1 MLVHFKFY
9 RCGYF
14 AEGLV
19 EKDNLDDAAEA
30 LWKEHPKTFK
40 WTDIQGP
47 DNENRLTLENGMSKA
62 LLDKLSQ
69 KRNLEAQ
76 WASEFIANGSVTV
89 KMVELGKKIG
99 QLAQELKEDSEVKA

>member
-1 MLVHFKFY
+1 MLVHFRFY

-19 EKDNLDDAAEA
+19 KSNDLDSAGEA

-47 DNENRLTLENGMSKA
+47 ENENRLTLEEWNEQCSGTKIEP
-62 LLDKLSQ
+62 
-69 KRNLEAQ
+69 EAKSRG
-76 WASEFIANGSVTV
+76 AMG
-89 KMVELGKKIG
+89 L
-99 QLAQELKEDSEVKA
+99 

>member
-1 MLVHFKFY
+1 MLVHFKLY

-40 WTDIQGP
+40 WMDIQGP
-47 DNENRLTLENGMSKA
+47 DNENRLTLEEWNEQGSTRQVE
-62 LLDKLSQ
+62 S
-69 KRNLEAQ
+69 EAKPR
-76 WASEFIANGSVTV
+76 SPMG
-89 KMVELGKKIG
+89 
-99 QLAQELKEDSEVKA
+99 

>member
-19 EKDNLDDAAEA
+19 EKDNLDDAAKA

-40 WTDIQGP
+40 WTDMTNYLP
-47 DNENRLTLENGMSKA
+47 DNINTLTVEEWNEQSGTKVEP
-62 LLDKLSQ
+62 
-69 KRNLEAQ
+69 EAKP
-76 WASEFIANGSVTV
+76 G
-89 KMVELGKKIG
+89 G
-99 QLAQELKEDSEVKA
+99 

>member
-19 EKDNLDDAAEA
+19 EKDNIDDAAKA

-40 WTDIQGP
+40 WTDIEGP
-47 DNENRLTLENGMSKA
+47 EDENRLTLEEWNEPSGTKTEP
-62 LLDKLSQ
+62 
-69 KRNLEAQ
+69 EA
-76 WASEFIANGSVTV
+76 EPRGT
-89 KMVELGKKIG
+89 MGL
-99 QLAQELKEDSEVKA
+99 

>member
-40 WTDIQGP
+40 WKDIQGP
-47 DNENRLTLENGMSKA
+47 EDENRLTLEEWNEQSSGNKIEP
-62 LLDKLSQ
+62 
-69 KRNLEAQ
+69 EA
-76 WASEFIANGSVTV
+76 EPRGTV
-89 KMVELGKKIG
+89 GL
-99 QLAQELKEDSEVKA
+99 

>member
-9 RCGYF
+9 RAGYF

-47 DNENRLTLENGMSKA
+47 DNENRLTLEEWNEQGSTRQVE
-62 LLDKLSQ
+62 S
-69 KRNLEAQ
+69 EAKPR
-76 WASEFIANGSVTV
+76 SPVG
-89 KMVELGKKIG
+89 
-99 QLAQELKEDSEVKA
+99 

>member
-40 WTDIQGP
+40 WQDIKGP
-47 DNENRLTLENGMSKA
+47 ENENRLTLEEWNERGSTEQVE
-62 LLDKLSQ
+62 S
-69 KRNLEAQ
+69 EAKPR
-76 WASEFIANGSVTV
+76 SPVG
-89 KMVELGKKIG
+89 
-99 QLAQELKEDSEVKA
+99 

>member
-14 AEGLV
+14 TEGLV

-40 WTDIQGP
+40 WSDIQGP
-47 DNENRLTLENGMSKA
+47 EDENRLTVEEWNEQSSGNKIEP
-62 LLDKLSQ
+62 
-69 KRNLEAQ
+69 EA
-76 WASEFIANGSVTV
+76 EPRGTV
-89 KMVELGKKIG
+89 GL
-99 QLAQELKEDSEVKA
+99 

>member
-9 RCGYF
+9 RCGFF

-19 EKDNLDDAAEA
+19 ESDNFEKAGEA

-47 DNENRLTLENGMSKA
+47 DNENRLTLEEWNEPSGTKTEP
-62 LLDKLSQ
+62 
-69 KRNLEAQ
+69 EA
-76 WASEFIANGSVTV
+76 EPRGT
-89 KMVELGKKIG
+89 MGL
-99 QLAQELKEDSEVKA
+99 

>member
-14 AEGLV
+14 AEDLV

-40 WTDIQGP
+40 WKDIQGP
-47 DNENRLTLENGMSKA
+47 DNENRLTLEEWNEQGSTRQVE
-62 LLDKLSQ
+62 S
-69 KRNLEAQ
+69 EAKP
-76 WASEFIANGSVTV
+76 GSPV
-89 KMVELGKKIG
+89 G
-99 QLAQELKEDSEVKA
+99 